1 MLNTREEAVA
11 GNTKQDTKMN
21 PMMAAARN
29 GFTLVELIV
38 VVAILAIL
46 AGITA
51 YRLTGFQEKARET
64 VCVTNRHQQARL
76 SLLDEVNGT
85 PEAGS
90 ETEINGAIAPDAV
103 PDQFEGICPGGG
115 VISIVNGLFL
125 CSIHPDEAISIKD
138 EDGDETEPTPGVPEE
153 SGVPDEPGEP
163 EGPGNPVPYL

>member
-1 MLNTREEAVA
+1 MLNTREETVA
-11 GNTKQDTKMN
+11 GNTKQGTKMY
-21 PMMAAARN
+21 PMMGADRN

-46 AGITA
+46 AGIATH
-51 YRLTGFQEKARET
+51 RLTGFQEKAREA
-64 VCVTNRHQQARL
+64 VCRTNRQQQARL
-76 SLLDEVNGT
+76 NLLDEVNGT
-85 PEAGS
+85 PQAGS
-90 ETEINGAIAPDAV
+90 EIEINGAIDPDVV
-103 PDQFEGICPGGG
+103 PDQFEGTCPGGG

-163 EGPGNPVPYL
+163 EDPGNPVPYL